1 MDVQKIVRDWGSD
14 SPALSCIKFAA
25 GFVRTRL
32 WTNASVYGYIALEDL
47 YDERIS

>member
-1 MDVQKIVRDWGSD
+1 MDVQKIVRDWRSD

-32 WTNASVYGYIALEDL
+32 WTNASVYGYIALMDL